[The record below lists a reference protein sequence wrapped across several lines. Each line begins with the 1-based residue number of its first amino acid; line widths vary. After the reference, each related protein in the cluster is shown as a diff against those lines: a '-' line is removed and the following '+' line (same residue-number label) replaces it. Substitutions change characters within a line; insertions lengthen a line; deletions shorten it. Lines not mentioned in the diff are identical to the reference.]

1 MAARRQ
7 LPYWLGIKL
16 SLAIVLFSAF
26 AVLLSGLHISRAG
39 VRNNNDSDNARQV
52 TVFGILASPHS
63 KTVDSR
69 LSSVFRSQ
77 LEKLLPRNGFKLLD
91 ARSGCIFD
99 SESISCNLGQDYRLT
114 TELVKPLDQNGK
126 VVLRC
131 ELFHDKVCEFATL
144 VKTPLDQ
151 LFFCRR
157 QLSDGSQLLIGIGA
171 RR

>member
-1 MAARRQ
+1 MLARGQ
-7 LPYWLGIKL
+7 LSSWFGIKL
-16 SLAIVLFSAF
+16 SLSILLVGTF
-26 AVLLSGLHISRAG
+26 AVALSGLHISRAG
-39 VRNNNDSDNARQV
+39 VRDNNDTDDARQV
-52 TVFGILASPHS
+52 TVFGILASPNS
-63 KTVDSR
+63 KAVDSR

-91 ARSGCIFD
+91 ARSGCIVD
-99 SESISCNLGQDYRLT
+99 SESIRCNLGQNYRLT
-114 TELVKPLDQNGK
+114 TELVKPLDENGK

-131 ELFHDKVCEFATL
+131 ELFHDNVCEFATL
-144 VKTPLDQ
+144 VKSPLDQ